1 MTFKEKIERL
11 IEKEGISK
19 NEFCK
24 RTGISMPALTSWLYK
39 DAMPTL
45 YTAIKIAQAF
55 NISLDYFRDDL
66 VPNTDSAFRKAMS
79 IIDKFY
85 DKWTY
90 AQKVKLV
97 KNIL

>member
-11 IEKEGISK
+11 IDKEGISK
-19 NEFCK
+19 NEFCE
-24 RTGISMPALTSWLYK
+24 RAGISMPALTSWLYK
-39 DAMPTL
+39 DSMPTL
-45 YTAIKIAQAF
+45 YNAIKIAQAF

-66 VPNTDSAFRKAMS
+66 VPDSDKGFRKAMA

-97 KNIL
+97 KSIL

>member
-11 IEKEGISK
+11 IEKEGISQRQ
-19 NEFCK
+19 FCE
-24 RTGISMPALTSWLYK
+24 RTGITFPALSGYLHK

-45 YTAIKIAQAF
+45 YNAIKFAQAF

-66 VPNTDSAFRKAMS
+66 VPDSDKGFRKAMA
-79 IIDKFY
+79 IVDKFY

-97 KNIL
+97 KSIL